1 MCEHYGMKQHT
12 DEASVA
18 AAPPSRPANE
28 WLDGAGRAL
37 QVRPMVQIDVGRIM
51 PIESEIYPFP
61 WSAGNF
67 RDSLSAGYA
76 AWILQDRVE
85 HQAPPGPP
93 LGYAVMMHVLDEA
106 HLMNLSIAAPLQGQG
121 LGRRLLGW
129 LTVNAQERG
138 AVGMFL
144 EVRPS
149 NQVALQLYESVGF
162 QRIGLRRNYY
172 PNGADGREDAI
183 VMRCALQDQV
193 SV

>member
-1 MCEHYGMKQHT
+1 MKHET
-12 DEASVA
+12 DEASIATFAPAPQTRRA
-18 AAPPSRPANE
+18 AARLA
-28 WLDGAGRAL
+28 GAGRAL
-37 QVRPMVQIDVGRIM
+37 QVRPMVPVDIDRIM
-51 PIESEIYPFP
+51 PIEKEIYPFP

-76 AWILQDRVE
+76 AWILQDGAE
-85 HQAPPGPP
+85 HQAPSGTP

-129 LTVNAQERG
+129 LTTNAQERG

-149 NQVALQLYESVGF
+149 NHTALQLYESVGF

-172 PNGADGREDAI
+172 PNGANEREDAI
-183 VMRCALQDQV
+183 VMRCALHNQA
-193 SV
+193 SL